1 MKIGLGQRN
10 TLSAVIAGLALLVS
24 SSPFALGQPSGGVGT
39 GGGSTPPTVVVNVEP
54 LAPIVERV
62 APINANATVLVPVVV
77 STVVPVVTKKPVPI
91 SQVVR
96 SIATT
101 VQAPTVFDKKPVE
114 PVRDLVIGGIPSSK
128 KEDLPFTTVNGR
140 GSKPVEV
147 QVAKDVPTSVN
158 VSNLPTRAVAEIYV
172 TGAGGKQILVGRFRT
187 SSDGSLEV
195 PPLTLE
201 RDGLSVKLQIRV
213 GKLTRTLNV
222 RTS

>member
-1 MKIGLGQRN
+1 M
-10 TLSAVIAGLALLVS
+10 
-24 SSPFALGQPSGGVGT
+24 
-39 GGGSTPPTVVVNVEP
+39 
-54 LAPIVERV
+54 
-62 APINANATVLVPVVV
+62 
-77 STVVPVVTKKPVPI
+77 
-91 SQVVR
+91 
-96 SIATT
+96 
-101 VQAPTVFDKKPVE
+101 
-114 PVRDLVIGGIPSSK
+114 IGGIPSSK

-201 RDGLSVKLQIRV
+201 RWPR
-213 GKLTRTLNV
+213 
-222 RTS
+222 